1 MKDQNYTIIKDGELK
16 LQLSLLNIIKIYL
29 KI

>member
-1 MKDQNYTIIKDGELK
+1 MEDQNYTIIKDGELK

>member
-1 MKDQNYTIIKDGELK
+1 MENQNYTIIKDEELK